1 MAYIDN
7 ELIFC
12 NDVATA
18 ASVTSEVLDIGLG
31 GGAFVH
37 PLFIDVKL
45 TAPVTS
51 GKVETITVQ
60 SSATAAFAA
69 PVTEMSVTVG
79 ASVNQTK
86 KAATLAQFYAPI
98 RAGNRYV
105 RLVIAGN
112 APTGGKLTAYMS
124 SGTAVNL

>member
-18 ASVTSEVLDIGLG
+18 TSVTSGVLDIGL

-60 SSATAAFAA
+60 SSATEAFAA
-69 PVTEMSVTVG
+69 PVTEMSVTVPV
-79 ASVNQTK
+79 SVNQTK

-105 RLVIAGN
+105 RLVIAGTN
-112 APTGGKLTAYMS
+112 PTGGKLTAYMS
-124 SGTAVNL
+124 TGTAVNL

>member
-18 ASVTSEVLDIGLG
+18 ASVTSSVLDIGL

-60 SSATAAFAA
+60 SSATEAFAA